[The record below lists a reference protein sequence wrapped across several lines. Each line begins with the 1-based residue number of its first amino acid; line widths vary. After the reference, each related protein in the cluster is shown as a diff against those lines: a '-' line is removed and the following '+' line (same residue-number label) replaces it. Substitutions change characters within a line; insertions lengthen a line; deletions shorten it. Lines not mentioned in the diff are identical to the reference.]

1 MADDDVPR
9 EPSPGLATVGAPK
22 RKRVAPVGNPKEHR
36 AALLARKK
44 SLEARKKPQFRLSIY
59 VDEREFEQTIELAER
74 ENLTVNV
81 MAQQLF
87 RGGLRRAL
95 DLPKGAIDR
104 YTNGTGG
111 EPSTVSETVPEA
123 FTGFGKAYRES
134 VASSQD
140 DDSEQMKRLVK
151 ELGVQT
157 T

>member
-1 MADDDVPR
+1 MADDDAPR

-22 RKRVAPVGNPKEHR
+22 RKPRTPPANPKEHR

-81 MAQQLF
+81 MAQSLF
-87 RGGLRRAL
+87 RAALRRAL

-104 YTNGTGG
+104 YRNGTTSD
-111 EPSTVSETVPEA
+111 EPVTEVIPEMV
-123 FTGFGKAYRES
+123 TGFGKAYREA
-134 VASSQD
+134 VATSQD
-140 DDSEQMKRLVK
+140 DDAEQMKRLVR